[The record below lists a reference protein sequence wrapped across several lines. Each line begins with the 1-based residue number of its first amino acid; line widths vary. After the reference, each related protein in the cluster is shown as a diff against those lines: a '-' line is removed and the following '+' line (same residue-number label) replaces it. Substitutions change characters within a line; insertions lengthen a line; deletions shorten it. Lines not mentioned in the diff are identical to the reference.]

1 VPYDQE
7 TKLPSGSSR
16 FKKFM
21 KRIQDMAE
29 GLFALPRWI
38 SASAAY
44 RMDYVLDEEFNEEI
58 LYDAIPKRL
67 APKVKFDPV
76 DTLIA
81 SLKPKKDLP
90 TPALWR
96 FMREAISSSID
107 APTPNH
113 PSVLKDE
120 KGELLVFATIEQV
133 LPNPDAAWSGEKY
146 SSGTSV
152 KFDPVSWLDAT
163 KVQEIASSINKRIDE
178 LEPGIADARNQLSET
193 QRLVDEANS
202 EFIIVNEDLEL
213 IQKELTSDEND
224 AKKIKNNH
232 THKLPR
238 AVTDTAK
245 RKSEGGGSG
254 KKTKTAPGSEL
265 TKFLNDDGKVKKIG
279 FWKRIF
285 GRKGGSKK

>member
-1 VPYDQE
+1 
-7 TKLPSGSSR
+7 
-16 FKKFM
+16 M
-21 KRIQDMAE
+21 KRVQDMAE
-29 GLFALPRWI
+29 GLFAIPRWI

-44 RMDYVLDEEFNEEI
+44 RMDYVLDEEYNEEI
-58 LYDAIPKRL
+58 LYEAIPKRL

-76 DTLIA
+76 DVLSA
-81 SLKPKKDLP
+81 SLKLKEPLP
-90 TPALWR
+90 TPQLWR
-96 FMREAISSSID
+96 FMRETISSAID

-113 PSVLKDE
+113 PGVLKDE
-120 KGELLVFATIEQV
+120 KDELLVFATIEQV

-152 KFDPVSWLDAT
+152 NFEPISWLDAS
-163 KVQEIASSINKRIDE
+163 KVQEISTNINRRIDE
-178 LEPGIADARNQLSET
+178 LEPGIADARSQLSET
-193 QRLVDEANS
+193 QRLVDEANG
-202 EFIIVNEDLEL
+202 EFKIVNEDLEL

-245 RKSEGGGSG
+245 RKSEGGVSG
-254 KKTKTAPGSEL
+254 KKSNPTNGAEL
-265 TKFLNDDGKVKKIG
+265 TKFLNEDGKVKKIG

-285 GRKGGSKK
+285 RRKGRSKK